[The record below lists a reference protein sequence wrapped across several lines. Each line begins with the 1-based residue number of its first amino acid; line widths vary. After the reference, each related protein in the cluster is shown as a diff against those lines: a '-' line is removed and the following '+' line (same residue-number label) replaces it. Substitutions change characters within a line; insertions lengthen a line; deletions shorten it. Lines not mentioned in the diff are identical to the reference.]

1 MSKRKIAIIYYGM
14 GNLKSIINALDY
26 LGVESKLI
34 SNPKY
39 LFRYTHIILPGV
51 GSFKKAVK
59 NLKSNDMFQSLIA
72 ISKKK
77 QKILGICLGMQLL
90 FNSCT
95 EEGYTK
101 GLGIINGKVEKFS
114 LRETKNLKIP
124 HVGFNE
130 IFFSKENYN
139 DY

>member
-1 MSKRKIAIIYYGM
+1 MSKRKVAIIDYGM

-39 LFRYTHIILPGV
+39 LFKYTHIILPGV

-72 ISKKK
+72 ISKK
-77 QKILGICLGMQLL
+77 
-90 FNSCT
+90 NSRIDRKHHFIT
-95 EEGYTK
+95 IFTK
-101 GLGIINGKVEKFS
+101 KVANK
-114 LRETKNLKIP
+114 
-124 HVGFNE
+124 
-130 IFFSKENYN
+130 
-139 DY
+139 